1 MGDAVETQRKLIEVA
16 IKLFSTNGFR
26 GTSIR
31 DLSRAAD
38 MSISNIY
45 YYFESKYGLLLAVL
59 KHQSKGLAE
68 KLSQVPAEFGPLER
82 FKLLVSVHFDELAA
96 QKDGAKLF
104 FLDEEEL
111 SPDANKINKQIQ
123 TGILSIYKK
132 VLHDLAEAGY
142 IDPAK
147 NLTVSA
153 FHILGV
159 IQWHLRWYRPEG
171 SLSFAEIK
179 DEAIRFM
186 LFGLLAK
193 PSPANL
199 Q

>member
-1 MGDAVETQRKLIEVA
+1 MGDAVETQKKLIEVA

-59 KHQSKGLAE
+59 KYQSKRLME
-68 KLSQVPAEFGPLER
+68 KLNQTSAQTDPLER
-82 FKLLVSVHFDELAA
+82 FKFLVSEHFDELVA

-123 TGILSIYKK
+123 ASILTIYKNA
-132 VLHDLAEAGY
+132 LRDLAEAGF
-142 IDPAK
+142 IDAK
-147 NLTVSA
+147 WDLTVSA
-153 FHILGV
+153 FHVLGV

-171 SLSFAEIK
+171 PLSLEEIK
-179 DEAIRFM
+179 DQAFHFM
-186 LFGLLAK
+186 LYGLLTK
-193 PSPANL
+193 RPPAER
-199 Q
+199 